1 MNNLR
6 IEEMEPRFTRMQR
19 MKNGYL
25 LGRNRTRICA
35 NAADKKRI
43 NFLEHKNK

>member
-6 IEEMEPRFTRMQR
+6 IEEIEHRFT
-19 MKNGYL
+19 L
-25 LGRNRTRICA
+25 

-43 NFLEHKNK
+43 YFSEEIEH